1 MNGQQAQQFR
11 PGQAGPVAVEYSC
24 ADCAA
29 SNEIKAREPIRCR
42 ECGCRV
48 MYKKRIKR
56 SAFLPS
62 ISWARGAVLTSL
74 CRRTPARRTVVQF
87 EAR

>member
-1 MNGQQAQQFR
+1 MNAPGAQPFR
-11 PGQAGPVAVEYSC
+11 AGPPGAQANPAVEYLC

-29 SNEIKAREPIRCR
+29 SNEIRAREPIRCR

-56 SAFLPS
+56 S
-62 ISWARGAVLTSL
+62 
-74 CRRTPARRTVVQF
+74 VQF

>member
-11 PGQAGPVAVEYSC
+11 AGPGGNTAIEYSC

-56 SAFLPS
+56 SD
-62 ISWARGAVLTSL
+62 GESL
-74 CRRTPARRTVVQF
+74 APPPESENDQPRTDR
-87 EAR
+87 

>member
-1 MNGQQAQQFR
+1 MNGQQQGQPFR
-11 PGQAGPVAVEYSC
+11 AGGPTQAIEYSC

-56 SAFLPS
+56 SS
-62 ISWARGAVLTSL
+62 IRGTIVS
-74 CRRTPARRTVVQF
+74 TPHLVRFGGGGAE
-87 EAR
+87 EALNL

>member
-1 MNGQQAQQFR
+1 SRAGAPGAQAN
-11 PGQAGPVAVEYSC
+11 PAVEYLC

-29 SNEIKAREPIRCR
+29 SNEIRAREPIRCR

-56 SAFLPS
+56 
-62 ISWARGAVLTSL
+62 
-74 CRRTPARRTVVQF
+74 
-87 EAR
+87 

>member
-1 MNGQQAQQFR
+1 MNGQGQPFR
-11 PGQAGPVAVEYSC
+11 AGAPAAVAVEYSC

-56 SAFLPS
+56 K
-62 ISWARGAVLTSL
+62 
-74 CRRTPARRTVVQF
+74 VQF